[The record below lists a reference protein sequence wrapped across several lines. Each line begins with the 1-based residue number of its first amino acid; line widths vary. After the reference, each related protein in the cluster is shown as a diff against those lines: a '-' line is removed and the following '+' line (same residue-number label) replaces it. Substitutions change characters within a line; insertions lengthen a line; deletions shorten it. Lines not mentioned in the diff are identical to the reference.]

1 MDDSALIARFK
12 AGDSGAFDVLVERHQ
27 ETLLRYARGQCGGSL
42 DAAADAV
49 QEAFLAMIHAVRN
62 GKDILEP
69 IAWLYRVVRNR
80 AFDARR
86 KDRRMIERHQEA
98 ARQVATA
105 QEPPPGER
113 LEDEEK
119 RSALRL
125 HFSSLESEVQE
136 ILRLKM
142 ECNRSY
148 REIATITGHSL
159 AQVSRLIHGGLDHLA
174 QRLRGAGVI

>member
-12 AGDSGAFDVLVERHQ
+12 AGDSSAFDILVERHQ
-27 ETLLRYARGQCGGSL
+27 ETLLRYALGLSGGSPEQA
-42 DAAADAV
+42 DDAV
-49 QEAFLAMIHAVRN
+49 QEAFLAMIKAVRG
-62 GKDILEP
+62 GKEILEP

-80 AFDARR
+80 AFDAHR
-86 KDRRMIERHQEA
+86 KDRRMRERHQEA
-98 ARQVATA
+98 ALRVAVVEEA
-105 QEPPPGER
+105 PPGQH

-119 RSALRL
+119 RSAL
-125 HFSSLESEVQE
+125 HFHLCSLETEVQE

-148 REIATITGHSL
+148 REIAAITGHSL
-159 AQVSRLIHGGLDHLA
+159 TKVSRLINGGLDHLA